1 MKTTTR
7 NVLVVVSAAA
17 LVGLTATAQAMSAP
31 PTSTTAASVA
41 AADLDP
47 DLATSLQF
55 TREEERMAR
64 DLYAALAE
72 VHDGARPMSRITNSE
87 QQHFDRVGALLEQYG
102 LTDPSAD
109 LPAGEFAFD
118 DLQDLYDGWLAAG
131 TESLDAAFQVGIALE
146 ERDIADLTAMIEDSS
161 VADVDAV
168 LSRLLAASE
177 HHLAAF
183 TAAAEGT
190 LPTEPGQGMQNQNGP
205 GMQNGR
211 QNENGPGMQGRG
223 PGQGPRQGDQRQ
235 GPGRAP
241 GPQGQ
246 AQGEHD
252 CYLTDDTDADDTT
265 G

>member
-1 MKTTTR
+1 MVQHGGVAAHPR
-7 NVLVVVSAAA
+7 AHQDDGREGEGAAA
-17 LVGLTATAQAMSAP
+17 LRRAGHRLGDRERRLAQARDVLLGA
-31 PTSTTAASVA
+31 VA
-41 AADLDP
+41 AKEWA
-47 DLATSLQF
+47 
-55 TREEERMAR
+55 ERQN
-64 DLYAALAE
+64 LAALA
-72 VHDGARPMSRITNSE
+72 
-87 QQHFDRVGALLEQYG
+87 FGALSFLVLFWVYASSLRYAE
-102 LTDPSAD
+102 LAVVTM
-109 LPAGEFAFD
+109 
-118 DLQDLYDGWLAAG
+118 GWIVL
-131 TESLDAAFQVGIALE
+131 LQVGIALE

-183 TAAAEGT
+183 TAAAEST